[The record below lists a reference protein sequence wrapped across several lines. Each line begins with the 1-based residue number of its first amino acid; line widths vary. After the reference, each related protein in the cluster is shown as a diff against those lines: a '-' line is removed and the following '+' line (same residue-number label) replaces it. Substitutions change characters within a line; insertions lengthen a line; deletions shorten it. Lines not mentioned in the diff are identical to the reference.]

1 MDLSCCIW
9 ALTASIDE
17 TVKEIAAAGFD
28 VIDVRPHT
36 VDGEAR
42 EHNLRVSCI
51 AVSQGM
57 PAEVALYSHDE
68 ETIAQAVEYIEK
80 ALEYGAALGVKT
92 AYVVPEKS
100 EDAGG
105 LERYAQSLVHLAD
118 RADELGIKL
127 CVEHFP
133 GTALPTVATTLGLLR
148 AISHPNLYLLFDIGH
163 AQISKEDPAAA
174 IQAAGAQLGYVHL
187 DDNDGVGDLH
197 LGLTDGVLTEGVLQA
212 ALAALVN
219 IGYGGEVSLELNPEL
234 EDPLT
239 ALKKSREITLAA
251 LSHL

>member
-1 MDLSCCIW
+1 
-9 ALTASIDE
+9 
-17 TVKEIAAAGFD
+17 
-28 VIDVRPHT
+28 
-36 VDGEAR
+36 
-42 EHNLRVSCI
+42 
-51 AVSQGM
+51 
-57 PAEVALYSHDE
+57 
-68 ETIAQAVEYIEK
+68 
-80 ALEYGAALGVKT
+80 
-92 AYVVPEKS
+92 
-100 EDAGG
+100 
-105 LERYAQSLVHLAD
+105 VHLAD